1 MTASFH
7 VLLLAGALVYGALL
21 LFLYLYQSH
30 LLFLADI
37 PSRGVEATPADVGLA
52 YEPVTLV
59 TSDKIKLDGWFL
71 PAPEARGV
79 ILFCHGNAGNISH
92 RLDSL
97 LIFHRL
103 GFSTLIFDYRG
114 YGRSQGTP
122 TEAGTYVDVETAWQY
137 LVLERHI
144 DPGRIILFGRSL
156 GAAVAAKLA
165 TVHQPGALIIESSF
179 TSVPDMAAQ
188 LYPLLPA
195 RLLSRLNYNVLDY
208 VEQVS
213 CPLLVVHSPD
223 DEIIPFSHGERI
235 FSAARPPK
243 MFLKLKGGHNEGFFV
258 TGPAYPQGLDDFL
271 REHLPVSGREG

>member
-1 MTASFH
+1 ML
-7 VLLLAGALVYGALL
+7 VLLVALVYGVML
-21 LFLYLYQSH
+21 LFVFLYQNH
-30 LLFLADI
+30 LLFLPNL
-37 PSRGVEATPADVGLA
+37 PSRQVETTPAEVGLA
-52 YEPVTLV
+52 YEPVTLT
-59 TSDKIKLDGWFL
+59 TSDHIELDAWFL
-71 PAPEARGV
+71 PAAAARGV

-122 TEAGTYVDVETAWQY
+122 TEAGTYADAEAAWQY
-137 LVLERHI
+137 LVEERHI
-144 DPGRIILFGRSL
+144 DPGRIVLFGRSL
-156 GAAVAAKLA
+156 GAAVAAQLA
-165 TVHQPGALIIESSF
+165 TVHRPGALIIESCF

-208 VEQVS
+208 VQQVS

-223 DEIIPFSHGERI
+223 DEIIPFNHGERI
-235 FSAARPPK
+235 FAAARSAK
-243 MFLKLKGGHNEGFFV
+243 MFLELKGGHNEGFFV
-258 TGPAYPQGLDDFL
+258 TGEAYVKGLADFL
-271 REHLPVSGREG
+271 EGFTSVH